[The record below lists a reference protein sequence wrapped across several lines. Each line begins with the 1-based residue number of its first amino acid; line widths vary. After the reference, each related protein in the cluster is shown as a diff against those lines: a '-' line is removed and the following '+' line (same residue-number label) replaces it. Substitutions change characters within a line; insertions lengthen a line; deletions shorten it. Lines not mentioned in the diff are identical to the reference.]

1 MAQHD
6 DPLERLL
13 QIEPLDVPQGFSERV
28 MQRITYLPLPAQG
41 SQPLEWLQWLA
52 LTGGALAGIGHT
64 LGFVFGIWMVSA
76 AG

>member
-6 DPLERLL
+6 DPLEQLL
-13 QIEPLDVPQGFSERV
+13 QTEPFDVPQGFAERV

-52 LTGGALAGIGHT
+52 LVGGALAGIGHT